1 MGSKFVILI
10 GGLILVLSSSACR
23 SHKLGE
29 VHVEGV
35 GTPTFR
41 FVGLN
46 VGSLVIYQVPDRYR
60 KSGIPLD
67 ELKEDNPN
75 THWFVQGNH
84 EANEPIV
91 YGMVPSGMKEFAPA
105 KPLDE
110 GVIYFASSYV
120 GTEDT
125 GAFVGQYFK
134 IKNGRAEEFHG
145 EGNE

>member
-1 MGSKFVILI
+1 MGPKFITLLS
-10 GGLILVLSSSACR
+10 GLMLVLSLSACR

-29 VHVEGV
+29 IHVEGD
-35 GTPTFR
+35 GKPTFR

-46 VGSLVIYQVPDRYR
+46 VGRLVIYQVPERYLE
-60 KSGIPLD
+60 SGIPLD

-75 THWFVQGNH
+75 THWFLEGSHQ
-84 EANEPIV
+84 ANVPIG
-91 YGMVPSGMKEFAPA
+91 YGTVPSGMKEFAPA
-105 KPLDE
+105 KPLAE

-134 IKNGRAEEFHG
+134 IKNGRAAEFYG
-145 EGNE
+145 DKK